1 MHYDVFNGDAD
12 GIIALLQLRL
22 AEPIESQLVTGVKR
36 DIQLLRKL
44 TVNPGDSV
52 VVLDISMAKNTL
64 DLQRLL
70 NEGARVF
77 YADHHQSG
85 DVPYHANLTTHI
97 DLNANI
103 CTGLIID
110 RLLAGRFHHWAIAA
124 AYGDNLIATANQLAS
139 QAGLTT
145 SQTNQ
150 LQSIGTLLNYN
161 GYGQRLQDLHFHPAE
176 LLRSLLHYPCPFM
189 LIDDQ
194 LSPYYRLKQAYQQDI
209 AQVQDLK
216 AYYQSQVLRV
226 FILPDQPASHRVS
239 GVLGNLLANQQPN
252 HAHLVLTEADS
263 ESYTVSLRAPLAN
276 KQGAGAICAQFVTGG
291 GREAAGGI
299 NRLVKSQLNQ
309 LIEMVDIYYRSSL

>member
-36 DIQLLRKL
+36 DIQLLKKL

-52 VVLDISMAKNTL
+52 TVLDISMAKNVF

-70 NEGARVF
+70 SEGASIF

-85 DVPYHANLTTHI
+85 DVPYHANLTAHI

-124 AYGDNLIATANQLAS
+124 AYGDNLIATANQLAL

-145 SQTNQ
+145 FQAEQ

-161 GYGQRLQDLHFHPAE
+161 GYGQQLEDLHFHPAE
-176 LLRSLLHYPCPFM
+176 LLRSLLNYPCPFM
-189 LIDDQ
+189 LIDDHH
-194 LSPYYRLKQAYQQDI
+194 SPYHRLKRAYQQDM
-209 AQVQDLK
+209 AQAQSLE
-216 AYYQSQVLRV
+216 AYYQSRELRV
-226 FILPDQPASHRVS
+226 FVLPNQSASHRVS
-239 GVLGNLLANQQPN
+239 GVFGNLLANQQPSQ
-252 HAHLVLTEADS
+252 AHLVLTEADS

-276 KQGAGAICAQFVTGG
+276 KHGAGAICAQFVSGG
-291 GREAAGGI
+291 GREAAGGV
-299 NRLVKSQLNQ
+299 NRLAKSQLSQ
-309 LIEMVDIYYRSSL
+309 LIERVETYYRY